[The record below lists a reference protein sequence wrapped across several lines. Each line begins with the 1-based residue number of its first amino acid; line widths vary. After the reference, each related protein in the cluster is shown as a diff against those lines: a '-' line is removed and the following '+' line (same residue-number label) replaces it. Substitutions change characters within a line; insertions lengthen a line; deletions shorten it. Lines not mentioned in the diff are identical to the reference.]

1 VTAPAGSAS
10 PAAKTAPTT
19 ITIVIP
25 PGRNGS
31 SSVRRTA
38 YISPSTQSMTITAG
52 GIITTANLTPTS
64 PGCVAG
70 TSVTCTV
77 TANAPVGTS
86 VPILVT
92 IYSGTNASGSK
103 LATQQVTATVTA
115 GGPNNVNLTLNG
127 IVDHVAL
134 SATTVRVPTGTPTSL
149 PVTVNVY
156 DAQNNIIVGPGT
168 FSDVNGD
175 ALTVALSDSDT
186 SGDTTLVPSSITL
199 PATSVVL
206 NYNGG
211 SITTATLSAAITGG
225 TIAGSVT
232 PATVSFGLPRGTIV
246 EYPIPTT
253 GNFPT
258 WIVSG
263 PDGNLWFLESNDNHL
278 DSITPAAPNTVTDY
292 TIATFF
298 AGYTGTYLTVGPD
311 NNLWMTAEGTSPDLI
326 IKGTLPGPP
335 AFTDYNPGA
344 TFDGIQGIVTGP
356 DHNLWF
362 TEQNTSQIGT
372 FNIGSSTGSVFGT
385 TLTAGSFPKSIV
397 SGPNGNL
404 WFTENSADKI
414 GSMTTSGALVGEYS
428 IPTAAS
434 DPNHIT
440 VGPDDNLWFTEQSG
454 NKIGSMTTSGAIVGE
469 YPIPTSASFPVSITA
484 GPDGDLW
491 FTEYFGNKIGVI
503 TPTGSITEY
512 AVPTVNGDPYGIVTG
527 PDGNLWFIE
536 QRGDKVGRISP

>member
-1 VTAPAGSAS
+1 
-10 PAAKTAPTT
+10 
-19 ITIVIP
+19 
-25 PGRNGS
+25 
-31 SSVRRTA
+31 
-38 YISPSTQSMTITAG
+38 
-52 GIITTANLTPTS
+52 
-64 PGCVAG
+64 
-70 TSVTCTV
+70 
-77 TANAPVGTS
+77 
-86 VPILVT
+86 
-92 IYSGTNASGSK
+92 
-103 LATQQVTATVTA
+103 
-115 GGPNNVNLTLNG
+115 
-127 IVDHVAL
+127 
-134 SATTVRVPTGTPTSL
+134 
-149 PVTVNVY
+149 VTVNVY

-175 ALTVALSDSDT
+175 ALTVALTDSDA

-232 PATVSFGLPRGTIV
+232 PGTVAFGLPRGTIV
-246 EYPIPTT
+246 EYPIPNT
-253 GNFPT
+253 GQFPT
-258 WIVSG
+258 WIVSA
-263 PDGNLWFLESNDNHL
+263 PDGNLWFMLSNDNHL
-278 DSITPAAPNTVTDY
+278 DSITPGPNNVNDY
-292 TIATFF
+292 AIATFF
-298 AGYTGTYLTVGPD
+298 GGYTGTYLTVGPD
-311 NNLWMTAEGTSPDLI
+311 NNLWMTAEGTSPDQI

-335 AFTDYNPGA
+335 VFTDFNPGSA
-344 TFDGIQGIVTGP
+344 FGGIQGIVTGP

-434 DPNHIT
+434 VPDHIT

-454 NKIGSMTTSGAIVGE
+454 NKVGSMTTSGAIVGE
-469 YPIPTSASFPVSITA
+469 YPIPTAGSFPVSITA

-512 AVPTVNGDPYGIVTG
+512 TVPTVGGDPYGIVTG